1 MIDSSL
7 WVLMMIAGP
16 VLLCAAIAYAMIT
29 QRRLSPKERREL
41 RDAVENL
48 YD

>member
-7 WVLMMIAGP
+7 WVLVTVAGP
-16 VLLCAAIAYAMIT
+16 ALLGAAIAYAMIT

-41 RDAVENL
+41 RDAVEDR